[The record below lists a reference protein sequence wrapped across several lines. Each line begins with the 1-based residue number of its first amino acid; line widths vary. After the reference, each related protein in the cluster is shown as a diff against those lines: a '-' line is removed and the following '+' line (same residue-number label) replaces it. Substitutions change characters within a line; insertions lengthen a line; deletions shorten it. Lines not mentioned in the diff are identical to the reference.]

1 MQNMTVC
8 SLKSKHFMNFLIY
21 NINSRQS
28 WAVLGLWNTA
38 IDDFPAE
45 KKVIAFCTKS
55 DMIAEKKVQTHPKF
69 YTKRLMAH
77 IQNSKLDKE
86 GFLLGCL
93 QLSWSCV
100 FANESVALS
109 TVAMQN
115 CPWNF
120 FEISWFCLQSLL
132 WMNLVLGLRKQA
144 HWTAWGVWTGRY
156 S

>member
-1 MQNMTVC
+1 MLY
-8 SLKSKHFMNFLIY
+8 SLKSKTFINFLIN

-28 WAVLGLWNTA
+28 SALLGLWNTA

-55 DMIAEKKVQTHPKF
+55 DMVAEKKVQTHPKF
-69 YTKRLMAH
+69 YTKRLLVC
-77 IQNSKLDKE
+77 IQNSKLDKDR
-86 GFLLGCL
+86 FLLGCL

-115 CPWNF
+115 CPWIF
-120 FEISWFCLQSLL
+120 FDISWFCLQTLL
-132 WMNLVLGLRKQA
+132 WLDLVPGLRKQA
-144 HWTAWGVWTGRY
+144 HCTAWGVRTGRY